1 MIRLNVL
8 ALLLV
13 CGPALAQD
21 SGRVKPHST
30 PGAMIERARMSLA
43 DGQSRTVYNVTTW
56 DARGNS
62 RTRTHDGKLV
72 IIRSNGRRIEL
83 DARNRLVRH
92 PPRGVLHSLGKN
104 HTPKTVRT
112 PLRVVM
118 PKFIDAPPVD
128 LGIKIVNGREARGT
142 LRATRSTE
150 TVDFAGTAQTTE
162 VWAAMGSN
170 QWLRKIVIDDTGRTD
185 VLDWWYIDMPVGA
198 EMFEVP
204 SGFRLPKGAS
214 LRGD

>member
-1 MIRLNVL
+1 MF
-8 ALLLV
+8 LV

-21 SGRVKPHST
+21 GGRVKPHST
-30 PGAMIERARMSLA
+30 PGAMIERVEMSLA
-43 DGQSRTVYNVTTW
+43 DGRSRSVYNVTTW
-56 DARGNS
+56 DAKGNS
-62 RTRTHDGKLV
+62 RMRSHDGTLAL
-72 IIRSNGRRIEL
+72 IRSNGRRIEL

-92 PPRGVLHSLGKN
+92 PPRGVFNLLGK
-104 HTPKTVRT
+104 TVKSKKVRT

-128 LGIKIVNGREARGT
+128 LGVQAINGREARGT
-142 LRATRSTE
+142 LYATRSTE

-170 QWLRKIVIDDTGRTD
+170 QWVRKIVIDDTGRTD
-185 VLDWWYIDMPVGA
+185 VTDWWYVDMPEGS
-198 EMFEVP
+198 EMSATAGGFE
-204 SGFRLPKGAS
+204 LPKGAT